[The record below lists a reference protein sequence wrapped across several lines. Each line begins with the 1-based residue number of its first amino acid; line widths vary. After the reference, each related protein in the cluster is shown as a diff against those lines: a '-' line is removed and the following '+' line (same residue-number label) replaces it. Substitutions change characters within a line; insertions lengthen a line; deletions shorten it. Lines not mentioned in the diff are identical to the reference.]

1 MFETV
6 TDIIVTLFV
15 AVGSFTFGIFA
26 FAQIIGGIRARK
38 YLFAIIFWSALVI
51 GVTTCIVLFRRNHIW
66 EYAVPLSVAFIVM
79 LSQKEIT

>member
-6 TDIIVTLFV
+6 TDIIVFFLV
-15 AVGSFTFGIFA
+15 AFGSFTFGTFA

-51 GVTTCIVLFRRNHIW
+51 GVTACVVVFWKNHIW
-66 EYAVPLSVAFIVM
+66 EYAVPLAISFIVM